1 MLTPPS
7 PHSKLHI
14 CKPSKQSKL
23 NFESF
28 KVQIK
33 AFESF
38 KVQIKALCDI
48 EFEIARTGYKESLH
62 KMKWTDIKW

>member
-7 PHSKLHI
+7 PHSKLPI

-23 NFESF
+23 N
-28 KVQIK
+28 
-33 AFESF
+33 FESF

-62 KMKWTDIKW
+62 KMKWADIKW